1 MWRTMGSHYQNLIRL
16 GASRLILLEHRLT
29 SCVQSASANSAVTH
43 GTPTSSRHCTYY
55 EQLQQLDRSCDAF
68 EEHARNV
75 VGEGDDMGWST
86 ANAGKLLSSSNEST
100 QD

>member
-1 MWRTMGSHYQNLIRL
+1 MGSHYQNLIRL

-43 GTPTSSRHCTYY
+43 GIPMSSRHCTY

-75 VGEGDDMGWST
+75 AGEGDNMGWST
-86 ANAGKLLSSSNEST
+86 ANAGKLLSSNESI